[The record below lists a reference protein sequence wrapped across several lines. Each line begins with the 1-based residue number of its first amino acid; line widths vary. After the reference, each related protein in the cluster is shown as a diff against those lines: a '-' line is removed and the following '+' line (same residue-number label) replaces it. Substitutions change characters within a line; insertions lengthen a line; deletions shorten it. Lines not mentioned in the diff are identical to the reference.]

1 MTVGCGCPARVTKG
15 QTLLRRTQLCLIS
28 CGPLRCVRGQQK
40 FRQAFDGSEAQ
51 QVNQRHVLT
60 ALLPDVLPVSY
71 THLTLPTSDLVE
83 ISAVAESL
91 KKKKAKK
98 KNKHTRKR
106 YKNVI
111 K

>member
-1 MTVGCGCPARVTKG
+1 MLLSPYIQVYHAFHSVESVMTVGCGCPARVTKG

-60 ALLPDVLPVSY
+60 ALLPDVLL
-71 THLTLPTSDLVE
+71 HL
-83 ISAVAESL
+83 
-91 KKKKAKK
+91 
-98 KNKHTRKR
+98 
-106 YKNVI
+106 Y
-111 K
+111 